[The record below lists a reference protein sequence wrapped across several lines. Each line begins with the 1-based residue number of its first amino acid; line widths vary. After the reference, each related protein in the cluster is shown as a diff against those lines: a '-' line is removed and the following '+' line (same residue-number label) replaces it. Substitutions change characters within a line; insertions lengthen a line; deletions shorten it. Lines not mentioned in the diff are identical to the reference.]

1 MKNFF
6 YTILVLSGLIPATY
20 LLIIA
25 GLFLSEIIP
34 SLREDSSQTKTL
46 FSLLMGICGYI
57 GLVIALIPKFY
68 PKHLVKILFCLI
80 GILGFAL
87 FMTVEGNGITWNWFT
102 KMEEPDAWLIF
113 MWPNIVCII
122 LIILNLIQWTKSS
135 KSQEI
140 TTD

>member
-68 PKHLVKILFCLI
+68 SKHLVKILFCLI

-135 KSQEI
+135 KS
-140 TTD
+140 

>member
-34 SLREDSSQTKTL
+34 SLPEDSSQIKTL
-46 FSLLMGICGYI
+46 VSLLIGICGYI

-68 PKHLVKILFCLI
+68 PKHLLKIAFCLA

-87 FMTVEGNGITWNWFT
+87 FISVEGNGITWDWFA
-102 KMEEPDAWLIF
+102 KMEEPDEWLVF
-113 MWPNIVCII
+113 MWPNTVCLI
-122 LIILNLIQWTKSS
+122 LIILNLIQQIKPS
-135 KSQEI
+135 KS
-140 TTD
+140 